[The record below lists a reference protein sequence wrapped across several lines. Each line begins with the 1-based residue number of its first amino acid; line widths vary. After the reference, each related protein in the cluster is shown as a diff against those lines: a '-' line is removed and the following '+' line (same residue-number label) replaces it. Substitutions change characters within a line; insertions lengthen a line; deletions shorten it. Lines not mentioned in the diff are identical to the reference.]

1 MVDDNREIP
10 GQPVWYKDAII
21 YQLHVKTF
29 YDSKDDGI
37 GDFLGLT
44 RKLDYLKNL
53 GISAVWLLPFYPS
66 PLRDDGYDIADYYS
80 VHPHYGTLK
89 DFKVFLKEA
98 HAHGLKVITELVI
111 NHTSDQHPW
120 FQRARKAKEGSDH
133 RNYYVWSKTQDL
145 YQDARIIF
153 KDFEQSNW
161 AWDEQA
167 QAYYWHR
174 FYSHQPDL
182 NFDNPSVQKEIMK
195 VADFWFELGVDGLRL
210 DAVPY
215 LFERQGTNCENLPET
230 HAFLQKFRAH
240 IDGKFKD
247 RMLLAEA
254 NQWPEDAAA
263 YFGKGDECQM
273 AFHFPLMPRI
283 YMGVQMEDRFP
294 IVDILEQT
302 PSIPSN
308 CQWAIFLRN
317 HDELTLEMVT
327 DEERDYMYRA
337 YAKDAQSRI
346 NLGIRR
352 RLAPL
357 LSNNRRKIEVMN
369 ILLLSLP
376 GTPVI
381 YYGDEIGMGDNRF
394 LGDRNGMR
402 TPMQWSPDRNA
413 GFSRANAQE
422 LYLPVI
428 IDSEYHY
435 ETVNVETQDN
445 NLSSMLWW
453 MRRVL
458 AMRKRYRAFSQGTIK
473 FLFPDNAK
481 VLCFIRSYNDESVL
495 VVINLSRY
503 SQPVELDLPEY
514 RDFVPQELFSHNNFP
529 PIKDTPYVLTLGPHS
544 HFWFSL
550 KRPKASILEHEST
563 PICVKSQWDEVLT
576 GEVVHYLEMEIL
588 PHYLEGCR
596 WFSGKSRTIRSVRIS
611 DVMSVHQGGARI
623 SVVNV
628 QYTSGAPEGYLLP
641 LSFLSTKD
649 DQQIVKDFPQ
659 SVICRLQVGSQEGV
673 LIDGAFDSKFHAQ
686 LFLMIANRRQVSC
699 GDTLLQGYSGR
710 GLKSVSG
717 NYLEAPASR
726 VLKADQSNT
735 AIIFGDAF
743 FMKLFRKIEE
753 GVNPDA
759 EIIRYL
765 SEERKYDYTPVFAGQ
780 VKYMRP
786 KAEPTAICVL
796 QSYVHSQSDAWNYTV
811 DQIKLYF
818 DQILSRIQD
827 TDPSPLASLALIDMK
842 MVIDPFYIEMV
853 KRLAFR
859 TAQMH
864 QQLAV
869 NTPDPNF
876 KPETFSMLYQ
886 RSIYQN
892 MGSRARLTL
901 RTLRKYCEKLSP
913 ELQGEA
919 VPVLEAEREIY
930 DWFKTILSTKF
941 TGKTIRIHGDF
952 HLGQVL
958 FTGKD
963 FMIIDFEGEPAR
975 SLSERRLK
983 RSALRDVAGMLR
995 SFHYASYATLFMNRT
1010 VREADVSLLEAA
1022 ADRWNHHVGGVFLNA
1037 YFDAVGDAE
1046 FLPKDRREVDV
1057 LLRSFLLD
1065 KAIYELYYELNNRP
1079 DWMVIPLRGIRHI
1092 LKTFSIQG

>member
-1 MVDDNREIP
+1 MIDEKHDQGRRST
-10 GQPVWYKDAII
+10 WYKDAII

-29 YDSKDDGI
+29 YDSKDDGV

-53 GISAVWLLPFYPS
+53 GISAIWLLPFYPS
-66 PLRDDGYDIADYYS
+66 PLKDDGYDIADYYS
-80 VHPHYGTLK
+80 VHPQYGTLK

-98 HAHGLKVITELVI
+98 HARGLKVITELVI

-120 FQRARKAKEGSDH
+120 FQRARKAPEGTDH
-133 RNYYVWSKTQDL
+133 RDYYVWSKTPDR
-145 YQDARIIF
+145 YQEARVIF

-167 QAYYWHR
+167 RAYYWHR

-182 NFDNPSVQKEIMK
+182 NFDNPSVQKEIFK
-195 VADFWFELGVDGLRL
+195 VADFWFGLGVDGLRL

-215 LFERQGTNCENLPET
+215 LFEQEGTNCENLPET
-230 HAFLQKFRAH
+230 HAFLKTLRQHVDA
-240 IDGKFKD
+240 KFKD

-263 YFGKGDECQM
+263 YFGKDDECQM

-302 PSIPSN
+302 PVIPSN

-337 YAKDAQSRI
+337 YAKDAQSKI

-357 LSNNRRKIEVMN
+357 LSNNRRKIELMN

-376 GTPVI
+376 GTPII

-435 ETVNVETQDN
+435 ETINVETQDN

-453 MRRVL
+453 TRRVL
-458 AMRKRYRAFSQGTIK
+458 AMRQRYRAFSQGTTK

-481 VLCFIRSYNDESVL
+481 VLSFIRSYKDESIL

-503 SQPVELDLPEY
+503 AQAVELDLPEY
-514 RDFVPQELFSHNNFP
+514 KDRIPQELFSHNNFP
-529 PIKDTPYVLTLGPHS
+529 PIKEDSYVLTLGPHS

-550 KRPKASILEHEST
+550 KHPRLALMEQGTAPL
-563 PICVKSQWDEVLT
+563 CVEKQWDEVFS
-576 GEVVHYLEMEIL
+576 GEAFHRLEMEIL
-588 PHYLEGCR
+588 PRYLEQCR
-596 WFSGKSRTIRSVRIS
+596 WFAGKSRTIRSVRVSNVIPLNNG
-611 DVMSVHQGGARI
+611 DARI
-623 SVVNV
+623 SIVNV
-628 QYTSGAPEGYLLP
+628 QYISGAAENYLLP
-641 LSFLSTKD
+641 FSFLSMKES
-649 DQQIVKDFPQ
+649 QQITKDFPQ
-659 SVICRLQVGSQEGV
+659 SMICRLHVGTDEGM
-673 LIDGAFDSKFHAQ
+673 LIDGAYDTRLHAQ
-686 LFLMIANRRQVSC
+686 LFLMMANRRQISQ
-699 GDTLLQGYSGR
+699 GETRLQGYPGR
-710 GLKSVSG
+710 GLRSFISNHAEVPLSK
-717 NYLEAPASR
+717 

-735 AIIFGDAF
+735 AIVFGDAF
-743 FMKLFRKIEE
+743 FMKLFRKIDE

-759 EIIRYL
+759 QIIRYL
-765 SEERKYDYTPVFAGQ
+765 SEERKYGHTPIFAGQ
-780 VKYMRP
+780 IEYSRP
-786 KAEPTAICVL
+786 KAESTAIGVL
-796 QSYVHSQSDAWNYTV
+796 QSYVHSQSDAWTYTV
-811 DQIKLYF
+811 DQIKLFF
-818 DQILSRIQD
+818 DGILARIKD
-827 TDPSPLASLALIDMK
+827 TDPSLLTSVASINMDT
-842 MVIDPFYIEMV
+842 VVDPFYVEMV

-859 TAQMH
+859 TAEMH
-864 QQLAV
+864 QQLAEE
-869 NTPDPNF
+869 TDDPDF
-876 KPETFSMLYQ
+876 KPENFSMLYQ

-901 RTLRKYCEKLSP
+901 RALRKYSARLSP
-913 ELQGEA
+913 EQLGEA
-919 VPVLEAEREIY
+919 TPVLEAERGIY
-930 DWFKTILSTKF
+930 DSFKTILSMKF
-941 TGKTIRIHGDF
+941 SGKKIRIHGDY

-995 SFHYASYATLFMNRT
+995 SFHYAAYATLFLNRM
-1010 VREADVSLLEAA
+1010 VRDADKKVLGAA
-1022 ADRWNHHVGGVFLNA
+1022 AERWYAHVSEIFLSS
-1037 YFDAVGDAE
+1037 YFDAASASD
-1046 FLPKDRREVDV
+1046 FLPRDRVETDI
-1057 LLRSFLLD
+1057 LLQFFLLD

-1079 DWMVIPLRGIRHI
+1079 HWIAVPLRGMHHV
-1092 LKTFSIQG
+1092 LKNLFI